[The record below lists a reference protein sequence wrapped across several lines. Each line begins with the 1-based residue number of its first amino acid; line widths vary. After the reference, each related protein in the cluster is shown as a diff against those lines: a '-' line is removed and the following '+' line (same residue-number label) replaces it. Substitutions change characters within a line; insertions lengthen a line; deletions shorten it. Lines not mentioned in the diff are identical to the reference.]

1 MKKSKQKIVY
11 SPTVYGLYSS
21 VAKRFNFPD
30 LLTPS
35 AGGET
40 WHVEGGK
47 DKLVNDKNSFKAFGI
62 LSGVGLGFLQ
72 GINYI
77 RNEGH
82 DRTI

>member
-11 SPTVYGLYSS
+11 SPTVYGLYSN

-30 LLTPS
+30 WLTPS

-47 DKLVNDKNSFKAFGI
+47 DKLVNKG
-62 LSGVGLGFLQ
+62 G
-72 GINYI
+72 
-77 RNEGH
+77 
-82 DRTI
+82 